1 MPVQPLRGL
10 GNLASVEDFAAA
22 VGLHM
27 VTVRRLCREGQL
39 PAIRVG
45 ARWFILTDEL
55 VAAARARCLDSGNG
69 DGLPAYEQLLRD

>member
-22 VGLHM
+22 VGSHT
-27 VTVRRLCREGQL
+27 VTIRRLCREGQL

-45 ARWFILTDEL
+45 ARWLILTDEL
-55 VAAARARCLDSGNG
+55 VTAARARCLNVDNG
-69 DGLPAYEQLLRD
+69 EGLRPYSDFLND

>member
-22 VGLHM
+22 VGLHT
-27 VTVRRLCREGQL
+27 VTIRRLCREGQL

-55 VAAARARCLDSGNG
+55 VTAARARCLDGGSGE
-69 DGLPAYEQLLRD
+69 GLRPYSDFLND